1 MVLATWDCYRNKSTK
16 WDSIIF
22 QYANTIRRI
31 QRQNWLLH
39 NLSHF
44 LFKHICFNTM
54 RQKNRITKCRWK
66 LLLYIFYLF
75 TYSIP
80 DMFYDISYFSF
91 HHFITLI
98 IFIQSDS
105 WWTRSKGNNN
115 DTTLSLLW
123 ADLGVNYFLFMFPIT
138 QDCYF
143 IFISHIPC

>member
-1 MVLATWDCYRNKSTK
+1 MVLATWDCYRNKTTQ

-66 LLLYIFYLF
+66 LLLYIFLTYLPIVF
-75 TYSIP
+75 PTGLVI
-80 DMFYDISYFSF
+80 
-91 HHFITLI
+91 FITSHSI
-98 IFIQSDS
+98 ISSHLSFLFNQIHDGRGHKVTIMTQL
-105 WWTRSKGNNN
+105 
-115 DTTLSLLW
+115 LSLLW
-123 ADLGVNYFLFMFPIT
+123 ADLKVN
-138 QDCYF
+138 CF
-143 IFISHIPC
+143 ICF